1 MSRSH
6 ISAIPFFSYGFRAFF
21 FSGAAW
27 ALVAMLVW
35 ILWITGA
42 GGFSIPYAGIAWHA
56 HELIIGYGTAVLAGF
71 LLTAIPNWTG
81 RPPIQG
87 YTLAWLWLAWVL
99 GRVAL
104 LLADRIGYLGA
115 ALLDNLFLLSLVPL
129 ITREI
134 VAGNN
139 LRNLRVVVIVALVML
154 ANIGFHVEFLTTG
167 YPDYSLRAALALF
180 VVLIS
185 VIGGRIIP
193 AFTRNWL
200 VQQGQ
205 SQRLPVPFNRFDAA
219 TLIVS
224 VISLALWTVLPVS
237 GLTGMALLVAGILQL
252 GRLARWA
259 GIRTTAEPLVLILHV
274 GYLFVGLGFV
284 LVGMSS
290 FGLIFQQAALHAW
303 STGAIGIMT
312 LAVMTR
318 ASRGHAGFP
327 LTAPVGT
334 RVIYLLAVLAVLLRL
349 SLLLRP
355 GSEVLQAGAA
365 IAWCAA
371 FVLFIACYGSMLLRS
386 KGRAVE

>member
-1 MSRSH
+1 MSGSH
-6 ISAIPFFSYGFRAFF
+6 IANIPFFSYGFRTFF

-42 GGFSIPYAGIAWHA
+42 GGFSIPYAGVAWHA
-56 HELIIGYGTAVLAGF
+56 HEMIIGYGTAVLAGF

-205 SQRLPVPFNRFDAA
+205 SQRLPVPFNGFDAA

-237 GLTGMALLVAGILQL
+237 SLPGMALLVAGILQL

-371 FVLFIACYGSMLLRS
+371 FILFIACYGSMLLRS
-386 KGRAVE
+386 RGRAVE

>member
-205 SQRLPVPFNRFDAA
+205 SLRLPVPFNRFDAA

-237 GLTGMALLVAGILQL
+237 SLTGMALLVAGILQL
-252 GRLARWA
+252 GRMARWA

-349 SLLLRP
+349 SLLLLP
-355 GSEVLQAGAA
+355 GSAVLQAGAA

-371 FVLFIACYGSMLLRS
+371 FILFIACYGSMLLRS